1 MKDLYLVIPAFNE
14 GPRIRKLI
22 DKIISLGYSNIIVV
36 NDASTDDTRKTIENI
51 KEVIILDHIIN
62 LGPGGATQT
71 GIEYAIKSGSKYILT
86 IDADYQHDPE
96 DISRLYQKIKH
107 ENLDIVIGSRFLE
120 ENKIPITRIIFNII
134 GNMVSFLLTGKYV
147 SDSQSGMKIIKG
159 EFARQLA
166 IQTKGFEFCMEI
178 IKTARSKNAKIAEV
192 PISVK
197 YSQETMKKGQSLS
210 SGFSMLGRIFSPF
223 N

>member
-86 IDADYQHDPE
+86 IDADYQHDPD

-120 ENKIPITRIIFNII
+120 ENKIPITRIIFNTI

-159 EFARQLA
+159 EFAQQLA
-166 IQTKGFEFCMEI
+166 LQTKGFEFCMEI